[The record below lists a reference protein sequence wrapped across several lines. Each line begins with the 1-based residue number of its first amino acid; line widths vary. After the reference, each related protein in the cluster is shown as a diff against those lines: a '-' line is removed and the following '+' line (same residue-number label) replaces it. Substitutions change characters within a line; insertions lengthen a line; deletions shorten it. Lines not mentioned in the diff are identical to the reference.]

1 MTEPKAPFLL
11 NITQLTKTYDEHAAL
26 SDFNLQLGGGHLVA
40 LVGHNGAGKSTLLG
54 IIAGLI
60 EPTSGMVLIGGH
72 EAGTLPA
79 RALLSYAGDNPILY
93 DDLSVWEH
101 LEYVAALHGAEDWQ
115 TPSRELIKR
124 FELLDRADDLPS
136 KFSRGMRQKTALA
149 VALVRPAALVIV
161 DEPFVGLDMKAQAA
175 LLDVLG
181 GARGGREHR
190 RGRDAPTVVPVP
202 RRLVRDAARRADA
215 SRRAADREDPRRA
228 AERRVTIRRSADAPD
243 GSGRSNPGRD

>member
-26 SDFNLQLGGGHLVA
+26 SEFNLQLGGGHLVA

-60 EPTSGMVLIGGH
+60 EPTSGMVLIGGN

-101 LEYVAALHGAEDWQ
+101 LEYVAALHGAQDWE

-175 LLDVLG
+175 LLDVLA
-181 GARGGREHR
+181 ARAAAGS
-190 RGRDAPTVVPVP
+190 TVVVATHQPLFLSHADWCVM
-202 RRLVRDAARRADA
+202 LRDGQMHHDGPPTAKIL
-215 SRRAADREDPRRA
+215 
-228 AERRVTIRRSADAPD
+228 AELQ
-243 GSGRSNPGRD
+243 SGE

>member
-1 MTEPKAPFLL
+1 VTEPKAPFLL

-26 SDFNLQLGGGHLVA
+26 SEFNLQLGAGHLVA

-54 IIAGLI
+54 VIAGLI
-60 EPTSGMVLIGGH
+60 EPSAGMVLIGGH

-115 TPSRELIKR
+115 TPSRELITR

-175 LLDVLG
+175 LLDVLA
-181 GARGGREHR
+181 ARAAAGS
-190 RGRDAPTVVPVP
+190 TVVVATHQPLFLSHADWCVM
-202 RRLVRDAARRADA
+202 LRDGQMHHDGPPTAKIL
-215 SRRAADREDPRRA
+215 
-228 AERRVTIRRSADAPD
+228 AELQ
-243 GSGRSNPGRD
+243 SGE